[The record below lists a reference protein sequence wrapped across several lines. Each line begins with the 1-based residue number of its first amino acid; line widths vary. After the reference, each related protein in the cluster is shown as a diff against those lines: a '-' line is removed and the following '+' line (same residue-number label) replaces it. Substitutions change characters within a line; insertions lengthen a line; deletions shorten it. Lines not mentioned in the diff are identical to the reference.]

1 MDPSSLTAL
10 GLSPF
15 FLQQLDLAAGEAGR
29 VARVTA
35 VHRGQI
41 EVLGPAGTMRVP
53 PFRPD
58 LDPVDQATV
67 GDWVVLSRSEGRPP
81 ERLLDRQS
89 LFKRRAAGAESRV
102 QLIAANVD
110 TVFITSSCNLDFNPA
125 RLERYLAV
133 VHEAGAL
140 PVIVLTKADLAAD
153 PDDFRTRAQAVAR
166 GALVETVNALW
177 GADVARLAQWAGPGE
192 TVAFMGSSGVGKSTL
207 INTLRG
213 NAEQVTRAI
222 REDDAHGRHTTTAR
236 GLFRLASGGWL
247 IDTPGMREIQLAE
260 AAEGI
265 DAAFDDVTTLAAG
278 CRFNDCRHEGEPGC
292 AVAAAVADGTLDP
305 ARVTRW
311 RKLRREE
318 ARNTASLAERRAFF
332 RERGKLYR
340 KIQGEKDARRDRDG

>member
-1 MDPSSLTAL
+1 MDASSLSAL

-15 FLQQLDLAAGEAGR
+15 FLQQLDLAAGESDR
-29 VARVTA
+29 VSRVIG

-41 EVLGPAGTMRVP
+41 EVLGAAGIRRVP

-58 LDPVDQATV
+58 LDPADQATV
-67 GDWVVLSRSEGRPP
+67 GDWVVLSPAEGRPP
-81 ERLLDRQS
+81 ERLLDRLS

-110 TVFITSSCNLDFNPA
+110 TVFITSSCNQDFNEA
-125 RLERYLAV
+125 RLERFLAV

-140 PVIVLTKADLAAD
+140 PVIVLTKADLADD
-153 PDDFRTRAQAVAR
+153 PAAYSARAQAVAR
-166 GALVETVNALW
+166 GVLVETVNALW
-177 GADVARLAQWAGPGE
+177 GADVSRLAQWAGPGE

-213 NAEQVTRAI
+213 NTEQVTRAI

-260 AAEGI
+260 AAAGI
-265 DAAFDDVTTLAAG
+265 DTAFDDVTMLAAG
-278 CRFNDCRHEGEPGC
+278 CRFNDCRHDGEPGC
-292 AVAAAVADGTLDP
+292 AVAEAIAEGSLDP

-318 ARNTASLAERRAFF
+318 ARNTASVAQRRAFF

-340 KIQGEKDARRDRDG
+340 KIQGEKDARRDHEG